1 MAGFRETIS
10 VAEDFTWSDCYGR
23 NSGRQELVSCRKSG
37 PVRKRQRT
45 AALQDAPRPNEADE
59 FPKVLECGSPSKKH
73 DRKFLITRLRN
84 AGTHRRRPVDSPR
97 CSLGIVIAGVGAGGT
112 WSRIR
117 LGRQPRK
124 PLHI

>member
-59 FPKVLECGSPSKKH
+59 FPKVLECGSPLPLSINV
-73 DRKFLITRLRN
+73 RKLIR
-84 AGTHRRRPVDSPR
+84 AQEQVAVIEPVVFS
-97 CSLGIVIAGVGAGGT
+97 IA
-112 WSRIR
+112 
-117 LGRQPRK
+117 K
-124 PLHI
+124 D